1 MNLKGFGKN
10 HQKSRKL
17 PQFGSFVTDLF
28 TLNKM
33 ESQKRFKIF
42 GENGNHIL
50 YGDNEQNWLQTRS
63 FKGIKKTQTISGA

>member
-1 MNLKGFGKN
+1 
-10 HQKSRKL
+10 
-17 PQFGSFVTDLF
+17 
-28 TLNKM
+28 M

-63 FKGIKKTQTISGA
+63 FKGIKKTQTIPGALKSLSEIHLSVIKYCVACGGEIKKYGCN